1 MSFTKIDSYLSY
13 ELGNNQLKIR
23 ITDKYFS
30 PYRVIT
36 DVLEIL
42 EKNNLG
48 DKRAWKKLRE
58 DLYNTSRDV
67 KNSGIS
73 FPLEL
78 GLYYKEEEFI
88 IF

>member
-13 ELGNNQLKIR
+13 ELGNNQVKIR
-23 ITDKYFS
+23 ITDKYFA

-36 DVLEIL
+36 DVLDL
-42 EKNNLG
+42 LSKNNLG
-48 DKRAWKKLRE
+48 DKRAWTKLSQ
-58 DLYNTSRDV
+58 DLYKTSKSV

-78 GLYYKEEEFI
+78 SLIYKEEEFI

>member
-13 ELGNNQLKIR
+13 ELGDKKLKIR
-23 ITDKYFS
+23 ITDKYFA

-36 DVLEIL
+36 DVLDIL
-42 EKNNLG
+42 SKNNLG
-48 DKRAWKKLRE
+48 DKRAWVKLSK
-58 DLYNTSRDV
+58 DFYITSKNV
-67 KNSGIS
+67 KSSGIA

-78 GLYYKEEEFI
+78 NLTYKEEEFI